1 MSNIMSVRNAY
12 GEALVDCGTKYN
24 QVVVVVADVSSSVK
38 TDFFEKRF
46 PERLFN
52 VGISEQCLVNV
63 GVGLALEGFIPF
75 VNTFASLLLR
85 SFEQIRT
92 CVGYSNTNVKLVGSY
107 AGISDYKDGATH
119 YSICDIAVM
128 RSIPNVT
135 VVVPAD
141 AIEVRKMLKEVAEW
155 DGPVYFRLSRSDTP
169 VVLSDSHEVSIGK
182 GQVITKGSDLTII
195 AAGVMV
201 ERSLRAAR
209 ELDQDGVQTRVINMS
224 TIKPLDKNL
233 VLKAAQETGAI
244 VTAEEHSIV
253 GGLGSV
259 VSEYISQT
267 YPIPMEFIGINDI
280 FVETG
285 LNPEYLLDHF
295 GMSVDDIVTAAK
307 KVLGRKRNKK

>member
-1 MSNIMSVRNAY
+1 MSVRNAY